1 MLIWPMFGPG
11 SVGGSREPGAVPG
24 SGMRVLAFF
33 RTTAPRTLLEPIR
46 DLAHN
51 SCTLHFLLAS
61 EMLCAISRVL
71 DDEPDPSLPEKKGR
85 GNPRHLSPLLA
96 VLSVNLVVFTNWALA
111 LNFDLLPVEWM
122 WRNFLL
128 SDQEATRRM
137 YPHTALTHAFSH
149 ISLDHLLSNMV
160 TLSIFGPDL
169 AAKFGARK
177 FSYFYVASSY
187 ASGFINRKL
196 FAKREPSGWKRFF
209 RLPSFSL
216 GASGA
221 ISAVQMCFVL
231 NFPNTKIGISDTSQM
246 IPATLA
252 SLIWVTSELLALN
265 EKDGIGHGAHLGG
278 YIFGLAFHVA
288 DRLAQIIW
296 KRISSE
302 LRKKRWKLKL
312 K

>member
-1 MLIWPMFGPG
+1 M
-11 SVGGSREPGAVPG
+11 
-24 SGMRVLAFF
+24 
-33 RTTAPRTLLEPIR
+33 
-46 DLAHN
+46 
-51 SCTLHFLLAS
+51 AS

-71 DDEPDPSLPEKKGR
+71 DDEPDPSLSEKKGR
-85 GNPRHLSPLLA
+85 GKSSHLSPLLA
-96 VLSVNLVVFTNWALA
+96 VLSVNFVVFTSWTLA
-111 LNFDLLPVEWM
+111 LNFNLLPEKWM
-122 WRNFLL
+122 CKNFLL

-160 TLSIFGPDL
+160 ALSIFGPDL

-187 ASGFINRKL
+187 ASAFINRKL

-231 NFPNTKIGISDTSQM
+231 NFPNTKIGLNGTNKM
-246 IPATLA
+246 IPAPLA
-252 SLIWVTSELLALN
+252 SLLWVTNELLDLN
-265 EKDGIGHGAHLGG
+265 KKDGIGHGAHLGG

-288 DRLAQIIW
+288 DMLAPMIW

-302 LRKKRWKLKL
+302 LRKKRWKLKP